1 MGHEGG
7 EIECAYLTSGLAF
20 SLLASCCNLA
30 RVAPPSLWRASR
42 PGSLST
48 ASIRSLDL
56 LRHLVA
62 SCEHGGE
69 GSLGPISTLLC
80 SFPGLPTLIEP
91 ESPNWVPQESL
102 PFNL

>member
-1 MGHEGG
+1 MCVPDIRVGIQPAGLLLQPGQSSSTFPLESQQARVPQHS
-7 EIECAYLTSGLAF
+7 LHQLLGLAQ
-20 SLLASCCNLA
+20 
-30 RVAPPSLWRASR
+30 AP
-42 PGSLST
+42 
-48 ASIRSLDL
+48 
-56 LRHLVA
+56 
-62 SCEHGGE
+62 GGFLPTWWGG